1 MDARFGFTPDSLEKA
16 RGSAENS
23 CASNVRRILGRTLD
37 DDELERLLDGVGE
50 DGNDDDCSI
59 ESIDLRPKFVVVE
72 KENLEEFAKA
82 VNEKLGEGYRLH
94 GGMNVVQRGGPIVYI
109 NGGMSAVQR
118 DGSIVYIQA
127 LAL

>member
-1 MDARFGFTPDSLEKA
+1 MDARFGYVPGSLKKA
-16 RGSAENS
+16 PGSAENS
-23 CASNVRRILGRTLD
+23 CVSNVRRILGRTLD
-37 DDELERLLDGVGE
+37 DE

-59 ESIDLRPKFVVVE
+59 ESVDLRPKFVVVE

-94 GGMNVVQRGGPIVYI
+94 GGMNVVQRGGSIVYI
-109 NGGMSAVQR
+109 HGGMNAVQPG
-118 DGSIVYIQA
+118 GSIVYIQA